1 LATNSTAAHNT
12 SAPRWE
18 HMSTYSLPCRGCS
31 PGWIQNRSQERAT

>member
-18 HMSTYSLPCRGCS
+18 HMSTYSLPC
-31 PGWIQNRSQERAT
+31 